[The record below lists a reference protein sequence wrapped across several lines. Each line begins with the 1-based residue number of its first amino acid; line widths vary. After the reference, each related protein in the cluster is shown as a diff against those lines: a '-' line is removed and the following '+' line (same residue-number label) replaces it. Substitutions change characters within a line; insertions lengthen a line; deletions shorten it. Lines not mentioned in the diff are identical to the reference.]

1 MAKAKWGIEF
11 KDFEKFAD
19 QLEKL
24 SSKNTLRSTTE
35 KSLKETHSIITKDAK
50 SAISTHRRTGRT
62 EDSLKTDA
70 DVQWTSD
77 VGYVDVGF
85 NIASGG
91 LASVFLMFGTP
102 RMSPDKDLF
111 NSVYGQKNKI
121 DKIQKK
127 IFEDEIS
134 KYL

>member
-24 SSKNTLRSTTE
+24 SSKNTLKSTTE
-35 KSLKETHSIITKDAK
+35 KALKETHSIITKEAK
-50 SAISTHRRTGRT
+50 SAISAHRRTGRT

-85 NIASGG
+85 DIANGG